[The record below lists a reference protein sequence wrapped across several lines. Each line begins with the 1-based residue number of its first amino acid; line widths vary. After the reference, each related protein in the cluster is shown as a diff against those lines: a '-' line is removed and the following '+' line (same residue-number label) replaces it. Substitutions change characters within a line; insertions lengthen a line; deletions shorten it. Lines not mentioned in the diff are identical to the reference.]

1 MDLKQNIIEKE
12 IKKLTNKNIKLEIQ
26 HRKRKGVYS
35 CCRTIEFNETTDFN
49 LVELD
54 GALAHEIVHIEEK
67 HLIKLMLYIILLA
80 LSIVVITLIILT
92 NIKVHLNIFYSLA
105 SMLIVLIIS
114 EVILYMTLGRHFE
127 RVADR
132 KAAEKV
138 GKLPVIRTLEKIST
152 WKEMNRGD
160 LTHDKP
166 RKRIENLKKLD
177 LPDFI
182 KLK

>member
-1 MDLKQNIIEKE
+1 MNLNINTIEKE
-12 IKKLTNKNIKLEIQ
+12 IKKLTNKNIKLKIQ
-26 HRKRKGVYS
+26 PRKRKGVYS
-35 CCRTIEFNETTDFN
+35 CCRTIEFNGAINFN

-54 GALAHEIVHIEEK
+54 GTLAHEIIHIEEK

-80 LSIVVITLIILT
+80 LSIVVITLIILMD
-92 NIKVHLNIFYSLA
+92 IKVHLNLFCSLA
-105 SMLIVLIIS
+105 IMSIVLIVS
-114 EVILYMTLGRHFE
+114 EFILYGTLGRHFE
-127 RVADR
+127 RVADK

-138 GKLPVIRTLEKIST
+138 GKVPVIRTLEKIIT
-152 WKEMNRGD
+152 WKERNRLD

>member
-1 MDLKQNIIEKE
+1 
-12 IKKLTNKNIKLEIQ
+12 
-26 HRKRKGVYS
+26 
-35 CCRTIEFNETTDFN
+35 
-49 LVELD
+49 
-54 GALAHEIVHIEEK
+54 
-67 HLIKLMLYIILLA
+67 
-80 LSIVVITLIILT
+80 
-92 NIKVHLNIFYSLA
+92 
-105 SMLIVLIIS
+105 
-114 EVILYMTLGRHFE
+114 
-127 RVADR
+127 VADR

-138 GKLPVIRTLEKIST
+138 GKLPVIRTLEKVST

>member
-1 MDLKQNIIEKE
+1 MNLERNTIEKE
-12 IKKLTNKNIKLEIQ
+12 VKKLTNKNIKLKIYPKK
-26 HRKRKGVYS
+26 KRKVYS
-35 CCRTIEFNETTDFN
+35 WFKSIEFRGAINFN

-54 GALAHEIVHIEEK
+54 GTLAHEIVHIEEK

>member
-1 MDLKQNIIEKE
+1 MNLKQNTIEKE

-35 CCRTIEFNETTDFN
+35 CCRTIEFNDTTDFN

-80 LSIVVITLIILT
+80 LSIVSITLIILT
-92 NIKVHLNIFYSLA
+92 NIKVHLNLFCSLA
-105 SMLIVLIIS
+105 IMSIVLIVS
-114 EVILYMTLGRHFE
+114 EFILYGTLGRHFE
-127 RVADR
+127 RVADK

-138 GKLPVIRTLEKIST
+138 GKVPMIRALEKIST
-152 WKEMNRGD
+152 WKKSDRLN

>member
-1 MDLKQNIIEKE
+1 MNLKQNTIEKE

-80 LSIVVITLIILT
+80 LSIVGITLIILT
-92 NIKVHLNIFYSLA
+92 DIKVHLNLFCSLA
-105 SMLIVLIIS
+105 IILTALIIPGF
-114 EVILYMTLGRHFE
+114 ILYITLGRHFE
-127 RVADR
+127 RVADK

-138 GKLPVIRTLEKIST
+138 GKVPMIRALEKIST
-152 WKEMNRGD
+152 WKESDRLD

>member
-1 MDLKQNIIEKE
+1 MNLKQNTIEKE

-35 CCRTIEFNETTDFN
+35 CCRTIKFNETTNFN
-49 LVELD
+49 LIEFD
-54 GALAHEIVHIEEK
+54 GALAHETVHIEEK
-67 HLIKLMLYIILLA
+67 HLIKLILYIILLA
-80 LSIVVITLIILT
+80 LSILVITLIILT
-92 NIKVHLNIFYSLA
+92 DIKVHLNLFCSLVIILTA
-105 SMLIVLIIS
+105 LIIS
-114 EVILYMTLGRHFE
+114 GFILYIALGRHFE

-138 GKLPVIRTLEKIST
+138 GKLPMIRALEKVST
-152 WKEMNRGD
+152 WKEMNGGD

>member
-12 IKKLTNKNIKLEIQ
+12 IKKLTNKNIKLEIYP
-26 HRKRKGVYS
+26 KRKVYS
-35 CCRTIEFNETTDFN
+35 WFKSIEFNGAINFN

-54 GALAHEIVHIEEK
+54 GTLAHEIVHIEEK

-92 NIKVHLNIFYSLA
+92 DIKVHLNLFCSLA
-105 SMLIVLIIS
+105 IMSIVLIAS
-114 EVILYMTLGRHFE
+114 EFILYRTLGRHFE
-127 RVADR
+127 RVADK

-138 GKLPVIRTLEKIST
+138 GKVPVIRALEKIST
-152 WKEMNRGD
+152 WKEANRID